1 MRHILFVLFLAILT
15 FSACS
20 SSKKAQTAEIEQ
32 GISGIITE
40 VKGNQMPKV
49 GIPPA
54 VPKPVTTTL
63 YVYEPTHISQVKP
76 LETGSPLYT
85 VINSKL
91 VASVVS
97 DSLGRYSVALPM
109 GTYSVFVKKGNY
121 FFANLFDTQN
131 NIQLVSV
138 DTGKVTQMNI
148 LINSGAT
155 Y

>member
-1 MRHILFVLFLAILT
+1 MRNILFALFSAILT

-20 SSKKAQTAEIEQ
+20 SSKKTQTGEIQQ
-32 GISGIITE
+32 GISGLITE
-40 VKGNQMPKV
+40 IKGNQMPKV

-54 VPKPVTTTL
+54 TPKPLSTTV

-85 VINSKL
+85 AINRKL

-97 DSLGRYSVALPM
+97 DSLGRYSVALPT
-109 GTYSVFVKKGNY
+109 GTYSVFVKKGDY

-131 NIQLVSV
+131 NIQLVTV
-138 DTGKVTQMNI
+138 DSGKVTPMNV
-148 LINSGAT
+148 LVNSGAS

>member
-54 VPKPVTTTL
+54 VPKPVATTL

-76 LETGSPLYT
+76 RETGSPLYT

-131 NIQLVSV
+131 NIQLVTV
-138 DTGKVTQMNI
+138 DTGKITPMNI